1 MRGNPLIYRYDV
13 INILNDI
20 KMITSCQIRAARAL
34 INLSARELAEESG
47 VSVATIRRMELAN
60 GVPSSNAQN
69 LELVQKTLESF
80 GVEFI
85 GTPED
90 RPGVRLNT
98 AKN

>member
-1 MRGNPLIYRYDV
+1 
-13 INILNDI
+13 
-20 KMITSCQIRAARAL
+20 
-34 INLSARELAEESG
+34 
-47 VSVATIRRMELAN
+47 MELAN

-69 LELVQKTLESF
+69 LELVQKSLESF

-98 AKN
+98 AKK